1 MNTIQKVL
9 LAINI
14 FIVILYLLSAYIGYA
29 NPNNTSYL
37 SLLSMGYPFLLA
49 ILPITLLF
57 WLFYKRV
64 FLSITLVAIAA
75 TIPQILTFIPFS
87 ISDFEREDYDKRF
100 ILMTYNIQGF
110 ARNNTTDSK
119 EHPTINDILK
129 YHPDFVC
136 LQECNDNKVDGKK
149 EMTNDQIIALRSSYP
164 YYYESPNMKLT
175 GFYSKKPTEVILS
188 KFINPYFNVDVYKTT
203 ALGKDAYILNT
214 HLESI
219 GLTRSDKDLY
229 MDLTDKDNNN
239 KTLRGVRSQ
248 LLSKLI
254 SASKKRAEQADII
267 HHICDSI
274 CASNPD
280 ALFFVCGDFNDPPY
294 TYSFLKIRGDMTDV
308 YREEGSGYA
317 YSYNQN
323 RFYFRIDNIFY
334 KSDIVDAKAV
344 VIGKSKASDHH
355 LMTAIFKDKE

>member
-1 MNTIQKVL
+1 MSTIEKVL
-9 LAINI
+9 LTINI
-14 FIVILYLLSAYIGYA
+14 FIVILYILSAYIGYA
-29 NPNNTSYL
+29 NPNSTSYL
-37 SLLSMGYPFLLA
+37 SLLSMGYPFFLA
-49 ILPITLLF
+49 ALPATLLF
-57 WLFYKRV
+57 WLFFKRIY
-64 FLSITLVAIAA
+64 LSITLLAIVA
-75 TIPQILTFIPFS
+75 TIPQIVTFIPFS
-87 ISDFEREDYDKRF
+87 FSDFDKEDYDERF

-110 ARNNTTDSK
+110 ARNNTTESE

-136 LQECNDNKVDGKK
+136 LQECNGDKVAGRK

-175 GFYSKKPTEVILS
+175 GFYSKKPTDVVLS
-188 KFINPYFNVDVYKTT
+188 RFIAPYFNVDVYKTT
-203 ALGKDAYILNT
+203 ALGKDVFILNT

-239 KTLRGVRSQ
+239 KTLRGIRSQ
-248 LLSKLI
+248 LLSKLVA
-254 SASKKRAEQADII
+254 ASKKRAEQADLIRQI
-267 HHICDSI
+267 SDSI
-274 CASNPD
+274 CTNNPG

-294 TYSFLKIRGDMTDV
+294 TYSYLKILDDLTDV

-317 YSYNQN
+317 YTYNQN
-323 RFYFRIDNIFY
+323 RFYFRIDNLFY
-334 KSDIVDAKAV
+334 KSESVDAKAV

-355 LMTAIFKDKE
+355 LMTAIFKNKE